1 MSFELFI
8 SLRHLKAKR
17 AQKFISLNTWISIG
31 GVALGVM
38 ALIVVIAVMS
48 GFGKDLRD
56 KILGTNS
63 HIVVT
68 NITRSGMDN
77 FESVITKVM
86 QSEGIKAAAPFI
98 LNQVMLT
105 FGSKSSGVVVRGVDP
120 EREAMVS
127 DLEKNMIQGEI
138 GILKRRKKTKVGYGY
153 DNIIIG
159 KELSQKLGVQV
170 GDAISMVSPASRLT
184 PMGLIPKI
192 KLFKVVGLFESGMF
206 EYDSSLAFISVQSA
220 QRFFAMKGKVSGIE
234 IRVEDIDRADQIA
247 ELLQE
252 NLGLPVSESL
262 QGQDKIAKLLQENL
276 GFPYYVRD
284 WMRMNKNLF
293 SALRLEKIVMFIILI
308 LIILVAAF
316 NIVSTLFMVVMEKT
330 KEIAILKSM
339 GASRASIMK
348 IFSFQ
353 GLIIGLLGTLIGC
366 VGGFTIVPNLNEIV
380 GFIENIFGISAF
392 PSDVY
397 YLDKLPSE
405 IQYMDSLLIVV
416 FSIAICFVASLYPAW
431 RASRIDPVDGLR
443 YE

>member
-8 SLRHLKAKR
+8 SLRHLKSKR

-68 NITRSGMDN
+68 NITRSGMDD
-77 FESVITKVM
+77 FESVLKKVM
-86 QSEGIKAAAPFI
+86 QSDGVKAAAPFI

-127 DLEKNMIQGEI
+127 DLEKNLIQGEI
-138 GILKRRKKTKVGYGY
+138 GMLKRRKKNKADPGH
-153 DNIIIG
+153 DNIILG

-206 EYDSSLAFISVQSA
+206 EYDSSLAFISIQSA

-234 IRVEDIDRADQIA
+234 IRVEDIDSADQIA
-247 ELLQE
+247 E
-252 NLGLPVSESL
+252 
-262 QGQDKIAKLLQENL
+262 LLQENL

-339 GASRASIMK
+339 GASRTSIMK

-366 VGGFTIVPNLNEIV
+366 IGGFTIVPNLNEIV
-380 GFIENIFGISAF
+380 GFIENIFGITAF

-405 IQYMDSLLIVV
+405 IQYMDSFLIVV
-416 FSIAICFVASLYPAW
+416 FSIFICFVASLYPAW
-431 RASRIDPVDGLR
+431 RASRLDPVDGLR

>member
-8 SLRHLKAKR
+8 SLRHLKSKR

-68 NITRSGMDN
+68 NITRSGMDD
-77 FESVITKVM
+77 FESVLKKVM
-86 QSEGIKAAAPFI
+86 QSDGVKAAAPFI

-127 DLEKNMIQGEI
+127 DLEKNLIQGEI
-138 GILKRRKKTKVGYGY
+138 GMLKRRKKNKADPGH
-153 DNIIIG
+153 DNIILG

-206 EYDSSLAFISVQSA
+206 EYDSSLAFISVQAA
-220 QRFFAMKGKVSGIE
+220 QRFFSMKGKVSGIE
-234 IRVEDIDRADQIA
+234 IRVEDIDSADQIA
-247 ELLQE
+247 E
-252 NLGLPVSESL
+252 
-262 QGQDKIAKLLQENL
+262 LLQENL

-339 GASRASIMK
+339 GASRTSIMK

-366 VGGFTIVPNLNEIV
+366 IGGFTIVPNLNEIV
-380 GFIENIFGISAF
+380 GFIENIFGITAF

-405 IQYMDSLLIVV
+405 IQYMDSFLIVV
-416 FSIAICFVASLYPAW
+416 FSIFICFVASLYPAW
-431 RASRIDPVDGLR
+431 RASRLDPVDGLR

>member
-1 MSFELFI
+1 MSYELFV
-8 SLRHLKAKR
+8 SLRQLKAKR
-17 AQKFISLNTWISIG
+17 TQRFISLNTWISIG

-63 HIVVT
+63 HVVVT
-68 NITRSGMDN
+68 NATQTGMVDY
-77 FESVITKVM
+77 ETIMEKVVKV
-86 QSEGIKAAAPFI
+86 EGVKAAAPFI
-98 LNQVMLT
+98 LNQVMLAY
-105 FGSKSSGVVVRGVDP
+105 GDNAVGVVVRGVDAD
-120 EREAMVS
+120 REAGVS
-127 DLEKNMIQGEI
+127 DLEKNLVQGSLKMLERPDKSSGKPRRD
-138 GILKRRKKTKVGYGY
+138 GIIL
-153 DNIIIG
+153 G
-159 KELSQKLGVQV
+159 KELARRLGVQLE
-170 GDAISMVSPASRLT
+170 DAVSMVAPASRMT

-192 KLFKVVGLFESGMF
+192 KLFLVVGFFESGMF
-206 EYDSSLAFISVQSA
+206 EYDSNLAFISIHSA
-220 QRFFAMKGKVSGIE
+220 QKFFAMKGKVSGIE
-234 IRVEDIDRADQIA
+234 IRVVDIEQADQVAAGI
-247 ELLQE
+247 
-252 NLGLPVSESL
+252 
-262 QGQDKIAKLLQENL
+262 QDSL
-276 GFPYYVRD
+276 GFPYFARD

-339 GASRASIMK
+339 GASRSSIMK

-353 GLIIGLLGTLIGC
+353 GLIIGVTGTMIGC
-366 VGGFTIVPNLNEIV
+366 IGGFTVVPNLNEIV
-380 GFIENIFGISAF
+380 GLIENIFGITAF

-405 IQYMDSLLIVV
+405 IQYFDSFLIVV
-416 FSIAICFVASLYPAW
+416 FSIIICFVASLYPAW
-431 RASRIDPVDGLR
+431 RASRLDPVEGLR

>member
-1 MSFELFI
+1 MAFEIFV

-17 AQKFISLNTWISIG
+17 EQKFISLNTWISIG

-63 HIVVT
+63 HIVIT
-68 NITRSGMDN
+68 NINQSGMDN
-77 FESVITKVM
+77 FEFVLKKVM
-86 QSEGIKAAAPFI
+86 EVKGVEAAGPFI

-105 FGSKSSGVVVRGVDP
+105 FGDNSSGVVIRGVDP
-120 EREAMVS
+120 NRGAMVS
-127 DLEKNMIQGEI
+127 DLEKNMVRGEI
-138 GILKRRKKTKVGYGY
+138 AVLRKNKNVTSGPYREKIIL
-153 DNIIIG
+153 G
-159 KELSQKLGVQV
+159 KELAHKLGVQMDDTV
-170 GDAISMVSPASRLT
+170 SMVAPASHLT

-192 KLFKVVGLFESGMF
+192 KLYKVVGLFESGMF
-206 EYDSSLAFISVQSA
+206 EYDSSLAFVSIQSA
-220 QRFFAMKGKVSGIE
+220 QKFFSMNEKVSGIE
-234 IRVEDIDRADQIA
+234 IRVDDIDHADKIA
-247 ELLQE
+247 
-252 NLGLPVSESL
+252 ESL
-262 QGQDKIAKLLQENL
+262 QERL
-276 GFPYYVRD
+276 GFPYYARD

-353 GLIIGLLGTLIGC
+353 GLIIGVTGTLIGC
-366 VGGFTIVPNLNEIV
+366 IGGLAIVPNLNDIV
-380 GFIENIFGISAF
+380 GFIENLFGITAF

-405 IQYMDSLLIVV
+405 IQYLDSFLIVV
-416 FSIAICFVASLYPAW
+416 FSIAICFLASLYPAW
-431 RASRIDPVDGLR
+431 RASRMEPVDGLR

>member
-1 MSFELFI
+1 MSFELFV

-68 NITRSGMDN
+68 NITRSGMDD
-77 FESVITKVM
+77 FESVLNKVM
-86 QSEGIKAAAPFI
+86 ETDGITAAAPFI

-105 FGSKSSGVVVRGVDP
+105 FGGNSSGVVVRGVDP
-120 EREAMVS
+120 DREAMVS
-127 DLEKNMIQGEI
+127 DLQKNMIQGEI
-138 GILKRRKKTKVGYGY
+138 GMLKRGKAETTGSRR
-153 DNIIIG
+153 DNIILG
-159 KELSQKLGVQV
+159 KELAHKLGVQL
-170 GDAISMVSPASRLT
+170 GDAVSMISPASRLT
-184 PMGLIPKI
+184 PMGLVPKI
-192 KLFKVVGLFESGMF
+192 KLFKVVGFFESGMF
-206 EYDSSLAFISVQSA
+206 EYDSSLSFISIQSA
-220 QRFFAMKGKVSGIE
+220 QKFFSMKEKVNGIE
-234 IRVEDIDRADQIA
+234 IRVDDIDNA
-247 ELLQE
+247 
-252 NLGLPVSESL
+252 
-262 QGQDKIAKLLQENL
+262 DKIAGVLQETL
-276 GFPYYVRD
+276 GFPYYARD

-339 GASRASIMK
+339 GASRTSIMK
-348 IFSFQ
+348 IFSYQ
-353 GLIIGLLGTLIGC
+353 GLVIGVTGTLVGC
-366 VGGFTIVPNLNEIV
+366 IGGFTVVPNLNEIV
-380 GFIENIFGISAF
+380 GFIENIFGITAF

-405 IQYMDSLLIVV
+405 IQYLDSFLIVV
-416 FSIAICFVASLYPAW
+416 FSIAICFLASLYPAW
-431 RASRIDPVDGLR
+431 RASRLNPVDGLR

>member
-1 MSFELFI
+1 MSYELFV

-17 AQKFISLNTWISIG
+17 TQKFISLNTWISVG

-63 HIVVT
+63 HVVVT
-68 NITRSGMDN
+68 NISRTGMDDYEAIIKKIN
-77 FESVITKVM
+77 QT
-86 QSEGIKAAAPFI
+86 EGVNAAAPFI

-105 FGSKSSGVVVRGVDP
+105 YGSKSTGVVVRGVDP
-120 EREAMVS
+120 KREAGVS
-127 DLEKNMIQGEI
+127 DLEKNLVQGSLEMLEDPETI
-138 GILKRRKKTKVGYGY
+138 TGKPRRDGIIL
-153 DNIIIG
+153 G
-159 KELSQKLGVQV
+159 KELAHRLGLQ
-170 GDAISMVSPASRLT
+170 GDDAVSMISPASRVT

-192 KLFKVVGLFESGMF
+192 KLFRVVGLFESGMF
-206 EYDSSLAFISVQSA
+206 EYDSNLAFISMHAA
-220 QRFFAMKGKVSGIE
+220 QKFFSMKGKVSGIE
-234 IRVEDIDRADQIA
+234 IQVENIEKADQ
-247 ELLQE
+247 
-252 NLGLPVSESL
+252 V
-262 QGQDKIAKLLQENL
+262 AKAIQNNL
-276 GFPYYVRD
+276 GFPYYARD

-293 SALRLEKIVMFIILI
+293 SALRLEKVVMFIILI

-316 NIVSTLFMVVMEKT
+316 NIVSTLFMVVMEKS

-339 GASRASIMK
+339 GASRSSIMK

-353 GLIIGLLGTLIGC
+353 GLIIGITGTAIGC

-380 GFIENIFGISAF
+380 GFIETVFGITAF

-405 IQYMDSLLIVV
+405 IEYLDSFLIVI
-416 FSIAICFVASLYPAW
+416 FSIVICFLASLYPAW
-431 RASRIDPVDGLR
+431 RASRMDPVEGLR